1 MKKQI
6 LIASLSLCL
15 LSANA
20 QNRSVKF
27 EEKPL
32 SEVIE
37 IANNQGKL
45 VFLDCYTSWCG
56 PCKRMASDVFT
67 LDRVADFFNSKFVN
81 IKIDMEKGEGP
92 ELAKKFDVKAYPTF
106 LLLDGNGN
114 EVYRIVGGGNPDD
127 FVQKVMTGMQSEN
140 WSSKLDE
147 EYKQGNYSLE
157 FISKYLQYLSNN
169 GKYEKAYN
177 VAIEVWNSLDDNQK
191 KSKEYWNA
199 LSVNI
204 GNLDDPR
211 IDYMVTHLDH
221 YKKMMGEAN
230 FDNLVL
236 RAAYPSIFP
245 FIMGAHE
252 YVGGFTTASYAPA
265 IEIFKRAKIADV
277 YANKLI
283 VDLSQ
288 ARINND
294 MDQYMDIISECLPQC
309 NDQTLI
315 SLLQSFKH
323 IAMKGSPEQKDR
335 AYKIIQDNIHYM
347 KNERTREHIA
357 KQVDIT
363 FGKS

>member
-6 LIASLSLCL
+6 IIASMALCIL
-15 LSANA
+15 TGNA

-27 EEKPL
+27 EDKSL
-32 SEVIE
+32 SEVVE
-37 IANNQGKL
+37 IANNANKL

-56 PCKRMASDVFT
+56 PCKRMANDVFT
-67 LDRVADFFNSKFVN
+67 LDRVADFFNGKFVN
-81 IKIDMEKGEGP
+81 VKIDMEKGEGP
-92 ELAKKFDVKAYPTF
+92 EIAKKYGIKAYPTF
-106 LLLDGNGN
+106 LLLDGTGK
-114 EVYRIVGGGNPDD
+114 EVYRVVGGGNPDD
-127 FVQKVMTGMQSEN
+127 FVAKIASGLNSEN
-140 WSSKLDE
+140 WVSKLDE
-147 EYKQGNYSLE
+147 EYKNGNHSPE
-157 FISKYLQYLSNN
+157 FMAKYLAYLKSSE
-169 GKYEKAYN
+169 KYEQAYN
-177 VAIEVWNSLDDNQK
+177 TAIDVWNSLSDEQK

-211 IDYMVTHLDH
+211 IDYIVTNLDH
-221 YKKMMGEAN
+221 YKKLMGEAN

-252 YVGGFTTASYAPA
+252 SVEGFTTASYAPA

-288 ARINND
+288 ARINNN
-294 MDQYMDIISECLPQC
+294 MDQYMDVISECLPQC
-309 NDQTLI
+309 NDQALI

-323 IAMKGSPEQKDR
+323 IAKKGSPEQKDR
-335 AYKIIQDNIHYM
+335 AYKIIQDNIGNM
-347 KNERTREHIA
+347 KNERTRAHIA
-357 KQVDIT
+357 KQVDMT
-363 FGKS
+363 FGK